1 MSNQSALSVYLEHH
15 IATFM
20 SDVQNNDVD
29 ERFYEEKLFSQINV
43 TNLDDVLHCLADHH
57 QVFVSPEIRLYL
69 MQLMCQDYNANQS
82 ELAVRYSNEKNTLLK
97 DILTC
102 KLVCQPP

>member
-1 MSNQSALSVYLEHH
+1 MSNQSTLSANLEHH
-15 IATFM
+15 VTSFM
-20 SDVQNNDVD
+20 SDAHHNTVD
-29 ERFYEEKLFSQINV
+29 EHFYEEKLFSQINA

-69 MQLMCQDYNANQS
+69 MQLMCQEYNANQS
-82 ELAVRYSNEKNTLLK
+82 ELAVRYANEKNVLLK
-97 DILTC
+97 DLLTC